1 MASSEATGSQ
11 TAVIDTEHTLA
22 TVSTDGTFVLYVD
35 TSNMVLA
42 DKTTLRV
49 KVKVTSGGTTRLF
62 LEATYAHVQG
72 MPIIASIPV
81 ASINECVFTL
91 EQVAGTGRSYDWEV
105 IKL

>member
-1 MASSEATGSQ
+1 MATSEATGSQ

-35 TSNMVLA
+35 TANMVLI
-42 DKTTLRV
+42 DELILRV
-49 KVKVTSGGTTRLF
+49 KVKVTSGGTTRLMQV
-62 LEATYAHVQG
+62 ATYVHVQG
-72 MPIIASIPV
+72 QPIKASIPV

-91 EQVAGTGRSYDWEV
+91 EQVAGTGRSYDWEI